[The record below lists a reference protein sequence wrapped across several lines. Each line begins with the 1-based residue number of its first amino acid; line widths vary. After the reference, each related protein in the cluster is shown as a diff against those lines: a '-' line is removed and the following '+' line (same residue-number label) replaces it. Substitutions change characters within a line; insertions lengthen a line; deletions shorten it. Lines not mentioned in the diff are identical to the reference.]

1 MIGPVVVDTSGL
13 IAAVNDRSSL
23 HRKTRALL
31 DELRERGD
39 AVRLVVSP
47 FVLAEADYLL
57 SERDRRPDV
66 ALDVL
71 RDVASGAYLLEPFE
85 TEDLDRAADV
95 MERYADLGVGLTDAA
110 NVVLAERHGTLDL
123 LTLDERHFRVLRGT
137 GVDPSA
143 CSRRTG
149 RAASR
154 ERGSHQ

>member
-1 MIGPVVVDTSGL
+1 MIRPVVVVDTSGL

-23 HRKTRALL
+23 HRETSTLL
-31 DELRERGD
+31 DEFRERSD

-71 RDVASGAYLLEPFE
+71 RDVASGAYLLEPFGA
-85 TEDLDRAADV
+85 EDLDRAADI

-110 NVVLAERHGTLDL
+110 NVVLAERYGALDL
-123 LTLDERHFRVLRGT
+123 LTLDERHFRVLRGP
-137 GVDPSA
+137 GDQPFRLLPVD
-143 CSRRTG
+143 R
-149 RAASR
+149 
-154 ERGSHQ
+154 